1 MKTKI
6 LIIEDS
12 AYKAFATKQLLEAT
26 LRMAVRLVD
35 VASTKE
41 LARRTVEFAPH
52 QILCCCEGGAAE
64 LLQAMKKRQTNRR
77 NTEIT
82 LLLAQDLDL
91 DLDVDQVEQVRSF
104 VNAYWLA
111 SNGGAKDKTLTAH
124 AA

>member
-12 AYKAFATKQLLEAT
+12 AYKSFATKQLLEAT
-26 LRMAVRLVD
+26 LRMAVRLID

-41 LARRTVEFAPH
+41 LARRTIEFAPH
-52 QILCCCEGGAAE
+52 QIFCCCEGGAAE
-64 LLQAMKKRQTNRR
+64 LLQTMKKRQTNRR

-82 LLLAQDLDL
+82 LLLAQDLEA
-91 DLDVDQVEQVRSF
+91 DQVEQVRSF